1 MRSVCLPRHPAV
13 AYLFLVR
20 PMRLSFILAMFAFT
34 AAVTAAEPIS
44 KPRKEDVIYAPRP
57 EYPYKA
63 RVHYLQGSGSFILH
77 VKPDGTVS
85 RVQIEDS
92 TGAPLLDQTAIA
104 TYSKWRFKSG
114 RVKAVRV
121 PVSFTM
127 MPYPQSP
134 HYVPPKNR

>member
-1 MRSVCLPRHPAV
+1 
-13 AYLFLVR
+13 
-20 PMRLSFILAMFAFT
+20 MRLSLVLAMFPFT
-34 AAVTAAEPIS
+34 AHIAVAEPIS

-85 RVQIEDS
+85 RVEVEDS
-92 TGAPLLDQTAIA
+92 TEAPLLDQTAIA
-104 TYSKWRFKSG
+104 AYSKWRFKPG

-121 PVSFTM
+121 PVSFTIT
-127 MPYPQSP
+127 PYPHRP
-134 HYVPPKNR
+134 NYVPPKSR